1 MYQIRGTV
9 LGKKSVK
16 LGIIFGLRSF
26 GTYVFPVQKFC
37 DNFRNFVPVKLLVES
52 LHKIRAFLDTPTKR
66 IFYHFAAEWH
76 SIAEKFDSDAQKY
89 PFESTK

>member
-37 DNFRNFVPVKLLVES
+37 DNFRNFVHVKLLVES

-76 SIAEKFDSDAQKY
+76 SIAEKFHSDAQKY
-89 PFESTK
+89 PFDSTK